1 MEGLNYQR
9 DVKIEQDALDLE
21 WLKHPHRY
29 MLYAEAAA
37 KANDLVRKKKNDLE
51 IIDAK
56 IDKEVR
62 ESMEGKVTENAVKAK
77 VIEDDRH
84 LKALIEYNDSLYQ
97 AELCAS
103 AVKAMDHKKA
113 ALQALVQL
121 IAIGYTAAP
130 KVPRNL
136 KEEVNIEEQGI
147 EKVKGEARERISRR
161 RNKGEKNDENN

>member
-9 DVKIEQDALDLE
+9 DVKIEHDSLDLE
-21 WLKHPHRY
+21 WIRHPHKY
-29 MLYAEAAA
+29 MSYAEAAA

-62 ESMEGKVTENAVKAK
+62 ESMEGKITENAVKAK
-77 VIEDDRH
+77 VIEDERH

-103 AVKAMDHKKA
+103 AVKAMEQKKA

-121 IAIGYTAAP
+121 LSASYFAGP

>member
-21 WLKHPHRY
+21 WLKHPH
-29 MLYAEAAA
+29 LYVDYAIATA

-77 VIEDDRH
+77 VIEDERH

-121 IAIGYTAAP
+121 LSASYFAGP

-161 RNKGEKNDENN
+161 RNKGEE

>member
-9 DVKIEQDALDLE
+9 DAKIEHDALDLE
-21 WLKHPHRY
+21 WLKHPH
-29 MLYAEAAA
+29 LYVEYAIVAA
-37 KANDLVRKKKNDLE
+37 KANDLARKKKNDLE

-62 ESMEGKVTENAVKAK
+62 ESMEGKITENAVKAK
-77 VIEDDRH
+77 VIEDERH

-103 AVKAMDHKKA
+103 AVKAMEQKKA

-121 IAIGYTAAP
+121 LSASYFAGP

-161 RNKGEKNDENN
+161 RNKGEE